1 VAKTGPEVL
10 LVRHGQTE
18 WSLSGQHT
26 GTTDIPLTD
35 EGRRQ
40 GELLRGRL
48 AGREFERVLS
58 SPLSR
63 ALETCR
69 LVGLGDQVEVREELR
84 EWDYGSYEGRT
95 TADIRGE
102 RPDWYLW
109 RDGCPGGETAAE
121 IGARVDTVVAELRE
135 LEGDAAIFAH
145 GHLLR
150 VLAVR
155 WLELPPE
162 AGGHFGLS
170 TATLSIVGR
179 EREVPAMWLWNGAAH
194 LAHDTGA
201 QPAS

>member
-1 VAKTGPEVL
+1 MAKTGPEVL

-40 GELLRGRL
+40 GRRLGERL

-58 SPLSR
+58 SPLGR

-95 TADIRGE
+95 TADIRSE
-102 RPDWYLW
+102 RPEWYLW
-109 RDGCPGGETAAE
+109 RDGCPDGETAAQV
-121 IGARVDTVVAELRE
+121 GARADRIVTELRE
-135 LEGDAAIFAH
+135 LEGDAAVFAH

-170 TATLSIVGR
+170 TATLSIVGW
-179 EREVPAMWLWNGAAH
+179 ERDIPAMWLWNGAAH
-194 LAHDTGA
+194 LAHDSA
-201 QPAS
+201 A

>member
-1 VAKTGPEVL
+1 MARSGPEVL
-10 LVRHGQTE
+10 LARHGQTE

-40 GELLRGRL
+40 GELLGERL
-48 AGREFERVLS
+48 AGRKFERVLS

-69 LVGLGDQVEVREELR
+69 LAGLAEQVEVREELL

-95 TADIRGE
+95 TADIRRDWPE
-102 RPDWYLW
+102 WYLW
-109 RDGCPGGETAAE
+109 RDGCPDGETVAE
-121 IGARVDTVVAELRE
+121 VAARVDPVVAELRE

-150 VLAVR
+150 MLAAR
-155 WLELPPE
+155 WLELPPP
-162 AGGHFGLS
+162 AGGHLALS
-170 TATLSIVGR
+170 TATLSIVGW
-179 EREVPAMWLWNGAAH
+179 EREVPAVWMWNDSSH
-194 LAHDTGA
+194 LAPDAGA
-201 QPAS
+201 